1 MLTTTRPTVIAA
13 GITTFALTD
22 MMLIN
27 RRKRS
32 AFNAEQRSL
41 YATRL
46 LGAIETERAGL
57 PLDDDQTLILNR
69 ERARVQA
76 EERKKQR
83 PWGKLIMGILT
94 GGLKAEE
101 GVEVAVVP
109 TEAEILEK
117 IGVTQANI
125 LESADGLRKGEL
137 SLEGAGQVE
146 EVVGGDDELRLGESR
161 IEGGGVLQAVEEK
174 RREGERALEA
184 VGVEGG
190 MLDRVAEQ
198 AVEKAKGKGDWNWFN
213 WRRS

>member
-1 MLTTTRPTVIAA
+1 M
-13 GITTFALTD
+13 
-22 MMLIN
+22 
-27 RRKRS
+27 
-32 AFNAEQRSL
+32 AEQRSL

-83 PWGKLIMGILT
+83 SWVKLITGILT

-125 LESADGLRKGEL
+125 LESADGLREGEL
-137 SLEGAGQVE
+137 SLEGARPVE
-146 EVVGGDDELRLGESR
+146 EVVVGDDELRLGESR

-174 RREGERALEA
+174 RREGERALEG

-190 MLDRVAEQ
+190 MLDRVAEE
-198 AVEKAKGKGDWNWFN
+198 AVQKAKGKGDW
-213 WRRS
+213 S

>member
-1 MLTTTRPTVIAA
+1 
-13 GITTFALTD
+13 
-22 MMLIN
+22 
-27 RRKRS
+27 
-32 AFNAEQRSL
+32 
-41 YATRL
+41 
-46 LGAIETERAGL
+46 
-57 PLDDDQTLILNR
+57 
-69 ERARVQA
+69 
-76 EERKKQR
+76 
-83 PWGKLIMGILT
+83 MGILT

-198 AVEKAKGKGDWNWFN
+198 AVEKAKGKGDWNWFS